1 MPDNNQDM
9 SMSEMMDAIDA
20 SMHRISTGDLVN
32 GKIISVSEGELLVN
46 IGYMAD
52 GVVPRSEIT
61 DDENIN
67 LKDIFKPDEE
77 IKVCVLEINNGEG
90 NVLLSKKEADKIKVW
105 GDLESAFKNGDTVKV
120 KVKEAVKGGA
130 VAYYNG
136 VRIFIPISQLSLNR
150 VEDANEFKNRELS
163 AKIIEFDK
171 NNENVVVS
179 AKEIEKAEAEKKR
192 EQLLNIITKGEKRE
206 GTVTRLAKFG
216 AFVDLGGAEGLIHI
230 SELSWKRVNNPS
242 EVVSEGDKVSVYVL
256 DVDKEKGRISLAL
269 KDVKDNP
276 WNDIFSKYQ
285 INSIIKGKVTKFI
298 KVGAFVELEPGLD
311 GLVHI
316 SEISEERVANPADK
330 LTIGDTV
337 KVKILDI
344 NEKEKRISLS
354 IKDAADKPVE
364 DYSKFQEDDNSS
376 VTLGDVFKDKFKNFK
391 FE

>member
-1 MPDNNQDM
+1 MPDNNQDV
-9 SMSEMMDAIDA
+9 SMNEMMDAIDA

-32 GKIISVSEGELLVN
+32 GKIISVSESELLVN

-67 LKDIFKPDEE
+67 LKEIFNPDEE

-105 GDLESAFKNGDTVKV
+105 DDLESAFNSGDPINV

-150 VEDANEFKNRELS
+150 VEDANAFKDKELS

-179 AKEIEKAEAEKKR
+179 AKEIEKAEAAKKR
-192 EQLLNIITKGEKRE
+192 EQLLNSITKGEKRE
-206 GTVTRLAKFG
+206 GIVTRLVKFG
-216 AFVDLGGAEGLIHI
+216 AFVDLGGVEGLIHI
-230 SELSWKRVNNPS
+230 SELSWKRVNSPS
-242 EVVSEGDKVSVYVL
+242 EVVSEGDRVSVYVL

-269 KDVKDNP
+269 KDVKDDP

-285 INSIIKGKVTKFI
+285 INAIVEGKVTKFI

-354 IKDAADKPVE
+354 MKDAADKPVE
-364 DYSKFQEDDNSS
+364 DYSKFQESDNSS

>member
-9 SMSEMMDAIDA
+9 SMNEIMDAIDA

-32 GKIISVSEGELLVN
+32 GKIISVSESELLVN

-61 DDENIN
+61 NDENIN
-67 LKDIFKPDEE
+67 LKEIFKPDEE
-77 IKVCVLEINNGEG
+77 IKLCVLEINNGEG

-105 GDLESAFKNGDTVKV
+105 DDLESAFKSGSTVKV
-120 KVKEAVKGGA
+120 TVKEAVKGGA

-136 VRIFIPISQLSLNR
+136 VRIFIPISQLSLRR
-150 VEDANEFKNRELS
+150 VEDANEFKDKELS
-163 AKIIEFDK
+163 VKIIEFDK

-179 AKEIEKAEAEKKR
+179 AKEIEKAEAAEKR
-192 EQLLNIITKGEKRE
+192 EQLLSSITKGEKRE
-206 GTVTRLAKFG
+206 GTVTKLVKFG

-230 SELSWKRVNNPS
+230 SELSWKRVNSPS
-242 EVVSEGDKVSVYVL
+242 EVVSVGDKVSVYVL

-269 KDVKDNP
+269 KDVKDDP

-285 INSIIKGKVTKFI
+285 INSVVQGKVTKFI

-316 SEISEERVANPADK
+316 SEISEERVTNPADK

-364 DYSKFQEDDNSS
+364 DYSKFQESDNSS

>member
-9 SMSEMMDAIDA
+9 SMNEMMDAIDA

-32 GKIISVSEGELLVN
+32 GKIISVSESELLVN

-52 GVVPRSEIT
+52 GVVPKSEIT

-67 LKDIFKPDEE
+67 LKEIFNPDEE

-105 GDLESAFKNGDTVKV
+105 DDLESAFNSGDPINV

-150 VEDANEFKNRELS
+150 VEDANAFKDKELS

-171 NNENVVVS
+171 DNENVVVS
-179 AKEIEKAEAEKKR
+179 AKEIEKAEAAKKR
-192 EQLLNIITKGEKRE
+192 EQLLNSITKGEKRE
-206 GTVTRLAKFG
+206 GIVTRLVKFG
-216 AFVDLGGAEGLIHI
+216 AFVDLGGVEGLIHI
-230 SELSWKRVNNPS
+230 SELSWKRVNSPS
-242 EVVSEGDKVSVYVL
+242 EVVSEGDRVSVYVL

-269 KDVKDNP
+269 KDVKDDP
-276 WNDIFSKYQ
+276 WNDIFSRYQ
-285 INSIIKGKVTKFI
+285 INSIVEGKVAKFI

-316 SEISEERVANPADK
+316 SEISEERVVNPADK

-354 IKDAADKPVE
+354 IKDAVDKPVE
-364 DYSKFQEDDNSS
+364 DYSKFQESDNSS
-376 VTLGDVFKDKFKNFK
+376 VTLGDLLKDKFKDFK

>member
-9 SMSEMMDAIDA
+9 SMNEMMDAIDA

-32 GKIISVSEGELLVN
+32 GKIISVSESELLVN

-52 GVVPRSEIT
+52 GVVPKSEIT

-67 LKDIFKPDEE
+67 LKEIFNPDEE

-105 GDLESAFKNGDTVKV
+105 DDLESAFNSGDPINV

-150 VEDANEFKNRELS
+150 VEDANAFKDKELS

-171 NNENVVVS
+171 DNENVVVS
-179 AKEIEKAEAEKKR
+179 AKEIEKVEAAKKR
-192 EQLLNIITKGEKRE
+192 EQLLNSITKGEKRE
-206 GTVTRLAKFG
+206 GIVTRLVKFG
-216 AFVDLGGAEGLIHI
+216 AFVDLGGVEGLIHI
-230 SELSWKRVNNPS
+230 SELSWKRVNSPS
-242 EVVSEGDKVSVYVL
+242 EVVSEGDRVSVYVL

-269 KDVKDNP
+269 KDVKDDP
-276 WNDIFSKYQ
+276 WNDIFSRYQ
-285 INSIIKGKVTKFI
+285 INSIVEGKVAKFI

-354 IKDAADKPVE
+354 IKDAVDKPVE
-364 DYSKFQEDDNSS
+364 DYSKFQESDNSS
-376 VTLGDVFKDKFKNFK
+376 VTLGDLLKDKFKDFK

>member
-9 SMSEMMDAIDA
+9 SMNEMMDAIDA

-32 GKIISVSEGELLVN
+32 GKIISVSDSELLVN

-67 LKDIFKPDEE
+67 LKEIFNPDEE

-105 GDLESAFKNGDTVKV
+105 DDLENAFNSGDPVNV

-150 VEDANEFKNRELS
+150 VEDANSFKDKELS

-179 AKEIEKAEAEKKR
+179 AKEIEKAEAAKKR
-192 EQLLNIITKGEKRE
+192 EQLLNSITKGEKRE
-206 GTVTRLAKFG
+206 GIVTRLVKFG
-216 AFVDLGGAEGLIHI
+216 AFVDLGGVEGLIHI
-230 SELSWKRVNNPS
+230 SELSWKRVNSPS
-242 EVVSEGDKVSVYVL
+242 EVVSEGDRVSVYVL

-285 INSIIKGKVTKFI
+285 INSIVEGKVTNFI

-364 DYSKFQEDDNSS
+364 DYSKFQESDNSS